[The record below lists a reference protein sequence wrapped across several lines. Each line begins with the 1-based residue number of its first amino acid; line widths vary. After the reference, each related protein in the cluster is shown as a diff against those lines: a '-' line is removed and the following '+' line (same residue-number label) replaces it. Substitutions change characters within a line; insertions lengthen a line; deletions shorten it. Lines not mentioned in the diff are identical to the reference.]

1 MRVLVIED
9 DQRLAEHVS
18 DGFRKAGHVVDTSH
32 DGRDGLFLATSG
44 SYDVIILD
52 RMLPNVDGMAILSSL
67 RTGKINT
74 PIVLASALGTVEDR
88 VEGIQNGAN
97 DYLSKPF
104 SLTELIARAEGLG
117 RKTEAAPQDMRLS
130 IADLILDLRSRHVT
144 RGGKRIMLSPQE
156 QKLLEYFMSNIDRVL
171 TRSMILEHVWDY
183 RFDPQTNIVD
193 QHVSNLRQ
201 KIDKDSPQSLIQT
214 VRGFGYRMSVEL
226 E

>member
-18 DGFRKAGHVVDTSH
+18 DGFRKAGHVVDASY

-44 SYDVIILD
+44 DYDVIILD
-52 RMLPNVDGMAILSSL
+52 RMLPAVDGMAILSSL
-67 RTGKINT
+67 RTGKVDT
-74 PIVLASALGTVEDR
+74 PIILASALGTVEDR
-88 VEGIQNGAN
+88 VEGIRNGAN
-97 DYLSKPF
+97 DYLAKPF
-104 SLTELIARAEGLG
+104 SLTELIVRAESLG
-117 RKTEAAPQDMRLS
+117 RKTERPAQDMRLAIS
-130 IADLILDLRSRHVT
+130 DLTLDLRSRHVT
-144 RGGKRIMLSPQE
+144 RAGQRITLSPQE
-156 QKLLEYFMSNIDRVL
+156 QKLLEYFMNNIDRVL

-201 KIDKDSPQSLIQT
+201 KIDKGYTQALIQT
-214 VRGFGYRMSVEL
+214 VRGFGYRMSVEP